1 MDALSHNL
9 EAYCSPVFHPMVQG
23 IALEGVSI
31 IPFEDDD
38 EVVAIGNDVVFGL
51 AAGVWTENMRR
62 AITMSERLQAG
73 AVWVNMYR
81 AVSYT
86 MPFGGYKR
94 SGLGRELGQQAVLE
108 YMQTKSVWISTA
120 EEMANPFV
128 IG

>member
-73 AVWVNMYR
+73 TVWVNMYR

>member
-23 IALEGVSI
+23 ITLEGVSI